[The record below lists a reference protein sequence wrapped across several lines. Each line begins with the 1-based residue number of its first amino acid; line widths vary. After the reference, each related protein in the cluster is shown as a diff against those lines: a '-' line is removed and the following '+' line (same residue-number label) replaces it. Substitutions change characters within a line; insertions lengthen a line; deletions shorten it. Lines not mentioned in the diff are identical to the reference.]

1 MSSGPTKIKR
11 SIRNTDDNLSDVL
24 LGLKVRVGINDFLE
38 FEYLVDD
45 GYCLLRVGF
54 DRTVHGFESATSK
67 INDFS

>member
-1 MSSGPTKIKR
+1 MPIESEKLIGNS
-11 SIRNTDDNLSDVL
+11 NDDLSNVL
-24 LGLKVRVGINDFLE
+24 LGLQVGVGVNDFLE